1 VLHRERLTEPDPT
14 EVIRLPETKTIL
26 TRRLVA
32 PALIAIAL
40 AFPVGIAA
48 NTSEQIAQTGGMT
61 LPLLGA
67 SVTVEIKLDAV
78 GHISEVNFTPA
89 GALTETRS
97 GDHRVSFANADGT
110 VKVDI
115 AARGHKLSLKA
126 KTGSLDDLVGSHV
139 WSAAVFGPGTGSTV
153 PYTIGNNGGK
163 PTLEIGAATVPAG
176 VTATVSAIK
185 TSGNN
190 VSGRVTF
197 ESDGYTKTLLIW
209 VHVDQGGGKAM
220 LKIVL
225 SGKDKQRLSGSLAE
239 LVAVGTRTWSAH
251 LCDETAATVNY
262 AVNADGTVTFVSA
275 VPATVSVKTK
285 GKGFTATFDGTK
297 VRVSVS
303 LKAKGGSYE
312 LKVDGKTDKCGK
324 DKKAKSERKDKP
336 ARAKSTEDES

>member
-1 VLHRERLTEPDPT
+1 MAEPDPT
-14 EVIRLPETKTIL
+14 EVIRLPETTTIR

-48 NTSEQIAQTGGMT
+48 HTTEQIAETGGMT

-67 SVTVEIKLDAV
+67 SLTVEIKLDAV
-78 GHISEVNFTPA
+78 GHISEVNLDPA
-89 GALTETRS
+89 GTLTETRS

-110 VKVDI
+110 ARVDI
-115 AARGHKLSLKA
+115 AARGHKLSAKA
-126 KTGSLDDLVGSHV
+126 RTGSLDDLVGDHV
-139 WSAAVFGPGTGSTV
+139 WSAAVFGPGTESTV
-153 PYTIGNNGGK
+153 PYTIGNDGGK
-163 PTLEIGAATVPAG
+163 PTLVINPPTVPAG

-185 TSGNN
+185 SSGNN

-197 ESDGYTKTLLIW
+197 ESDGYIKTLSIW

-239 LVAVGTRTWSAH
+239 LVGARTWSAQ
-251 LCDETAATVNY
+251 LCDESTATVNY
-262 AVNADGTVTFVSA
+262 LVKDDGTVEFVSA
-275 VPATVSVKTK
+275 DPATVSVKTK

-303 LKAKGGSYE
+303 LQAKNGSYE
-312 LKVDGKTDKCGK
+312 LKVDGKSGKCGK
-324 DKKAKSERKDKP
+324 DKKVKPARKDKP
-336 ARAKSTEDES
+336 AKAASREGES

>member
-1 VLHRERLTEPDPT
+1 
-14 EVIRLPETKTIL
+14 LPETKTIL

-48 NTSEQIAQTGGMT
+48 NTTEQIAQTGGMT

-89 GALTETRS
+89 GTLTETRS
-97 GDHRVSFANADGT
+97 SDHRVSFANADGT

-115 AARGHKLSLKA
+115 KARGHKLSLKA
-126 KTGSLDDLVGSHV
+126 KTGSLDDLVGSGV
-139 WSAAVFGPGTGSTV
+139 WSAAVFGPGTESTV
-153 PYTIGNNGGK
+153 PYTIGNAGGK
-163 PTLEIGAATVPAG
+163 PTLEIGAPTVPAG

-197 ESDGYTKTLLIW
+197 ESDGYTKTLSIW

-239 LVAVGTRTWSAH
+239 LVAVGARTWSAH
-251 LCDETAATVNY
+251 LCDGTAATVTY
-262 AVNADGTVTFVSA
+262 QVNADGSVTFLSA
-275 VPATVSVKTK
+275 LPNTASVKTK

-297 VRVSVS
+297 VRVSVA
-303 LKAKGGSYE
+303 LKAKDGSYE
-312 LKVDGKTDKCGK
+312 LKVDGKSGKCKGDK
-324 DKKAKSERKDKP
+324 DKKVKSERKDKP
-336 ARAKSTEDES
+336 AKAKSTEDES

>member
-1 VLHRERLTEPDPT
+1 M
-14 EVIRLPETKTIL
+14 PETKTIL

-48 NTSEQIAQTGGMT
+48 NTTEQIAQTGGMT
-61 LPLLGA
+61 LPILGA
-67 SVTVEIKLDAV
+67 SLTVEIKLDAV
-78 GHISEVNFTPA
+78 GHISEVNLTPA
-89 GALTETRS
+89 GTLTETRS
-97 GDHRVSFANADGT
+97 SDHRVSFANEDGT

-115 AARGHKLSLKA
+115 TARGHKLSLKA
-126 KTGSLDDLVGSHV
+126 RTGSLDDLVGSHV
-139 WSAAVFGPGTGSTV
+139 WSSAVFGPGTESSV
-153 PYTIGNNGGK
+153 PYTIGKDGTK
-163 PTLEIGAATVPAG
+163 PTLKIDAPTVPGG
-176 VTATVSAIK
+176 VTATVSPIK

-197 ESDGYTKTLLIW
+197 ESDGYVKTLSIW

-239 LVAVGTRTWSAH
+239 LAGDRTWTAH
-251 LCDETAATVNY
+251 LCDGSAATVNY
-262 AVNADGTVTFVSA
+262 RVNADGTVAFVSA
-275 VPATVSVKTK
+275 VPATVSVKEK
-285 GKGFTATFDGTK
+285 DKGFTATFDGTK

-312 LKVDGKTDKCGK
+312 LKVDGKSGKCKNDK
-324 DKKAKSERKDKP
+324 DKKVKSERKDKP
-336 ARAKSTEDES
+336 AKAKSREDEG

>member
-1 VLHRERLTEPDPT
+1 LPD
-14 EVIRLPETKTIL
+14 TKTIL

-48 NTSEQIAQTGGMT
+48 NTTEQIAETGGMT

-67 SVTVEIKLDAV
+67 SVVVKIELDTV
-78 GHISEVNFTPA
+78 GHITAVTFTPA
-89 GALTETRS
+89 GDLTETKS
-97 GDHRVSFANADGT
+97 SDHRVSFANTDGT
-110 VKVDI
+110 IKVDV

-126 KTGSLDDLVGSHV
+126 RTGTLDDLVGDRV
-139 WSAAVFGPGTGSTV
+139 WSAAVFGPGTESTV
-153 PYTIGNNGGK
+153 PYTIGNDGGK
-163 PTLEIGAATVPAG
+163 PTLVIGGPVVPAG

-190 VSGRVTF
+190 VSGKVTF
-197 ESDGYTKTLLIW
+197 ESDGYVKTLRIW

-225 SGKDKQRLSGSLAE
+225 SGKDKQKLTGTIDQ
-239 LVAVGTRTWSAH
+239 LVGARTWTAH
-251 LCDETAATVNY
+251 LCDGTEATVNY
-262 AVNADGTVTFVSA
+262 TVNPDGTVTFGSA
-275 VPATVSVKTK
+275 TPAASVRTK

-303 LKAKGGSYE
+303 LKVKGTSAE
-312 LKVDGKTDKCGK
+312 LKVDGKSGKCKDDKA
-324 DKKAKSERKDKP
+324 KKAKSERKEKP
-336 ARAKSTEDES
+336 ARAKSEEDES

>member
-1 VLHRERLTEPDPT
+1 LPD
-14 EVIRLPETKTIL
+14 TKTTL

-48 NTSEQIAQTGGMT
+48 HTTDQIAETGGMT

-67 SVTVEIKLDAV
+67 SMTVEIKLDAV
-78 GHISEVNFTPA
+78 GHISEVNLDPA
-89 GALTETRS
+89 GDLTETRS

-115 AARGHKLSLKA
+115 AARGHKLSVKA
-126 KTGSLDDLVGSHV
+126 MTGSLDDLVGDRV
-139 WSAAVFGPGTGSTV
+139 WSAAVFGPGTESTV
-153 PYTIGNNGGK
+153 PYTIGNDGGK
-163 PTLEIGAATVPAG
+163 PTLVINPPTVPAG

-197 ESDGYTKTLLIW
+197 ESDGYIKTLSIW

-220 LKIVL
+220 LRIVL

-239 LVAVGTRTWSAH
+239 LLGARTWSAQ
-251 LCDETAATVNY
+251 LCDESTATVNY
-262 AVNADGTVTFVSA
+262 TVNADGTVTFDSA
-275 VPATVSVKTK
+275 VPAASVKTK

-303 LKAKGGSYE
+303 LQAKNGSYE
-312 LKVDGKTDKCGK
+312 LKVDGKTGKCGK
-324 DKKAKSERKDKP
+324 DKKVKPERKDKP
-336 ARAKSTEDES
+336 ARATSREDES